1 MLHIYKASQCLNL
14 KFKSMHVLCLPD
26 NCFGKQYNQYVLK
39 LEKKGV
45 LGIKGNVL
53 IYTARVMQ
61 LNNKAS
67 RKLLSCFQIGSMDYP
82 LSSHISIEFH
92 HVSVSSQLFSPRG
105 VVFSD

>member
-1 MLHIYKASQCLNL
+1 
-14 KFKSMHVLCLPD
+14 MHVLCLPD
-26 NCFGKQYNQYVLK
+26 NCFGKHKAVQSVRFFFK
-39 LEKKGV
+39 LERKGV
-45 LGIKGNVL
+45 LGIKGNML

-92 HVSVSSQLFSPRG
+92 HVSASSQLFSPRG